1 MMMEIATTHCAL
13 QNKVLTTHKVKDFDI
28 NNWRLVHH
36 SQFLRV
42 ILANDTTLE
51 QVYASLITCSNIF
64 IAVERGPPF
73 IPAFHLSGSRIALS

>member
-1 MMMEIATTHCAL
+1 MMMKIATTHCAL

-51 QVYASLITCSNIF
+51 QSML
-64 IAVERGPPF
+64 
-73 IPAFHLSGSRIALS
+73 H